1 MPLTVQIDD
10 LITSLNTTTVSG
22 IYIGFHNT
30 LVETTFCLLFGARIF
45 KSSNARG
52 GRGGGGGVN
61 LKLRIDRRI
70 SIKEASVPA
79 LAIN

>member
-1 MPLTVQIDD
+1 MPLTVQIAD
-10 LITSLNTTTVSG
+10 LITSLNTITVSG
-22 IYIGFHNT
+22 IYIGFHYT
-30 LVETTFCLLFGARIF
+30 LVETIFCLFFGARIF
-45 KSSNARG
+45 KSSNA
-52 GRGGGGGVN
+52 GGGGGGRVN

>member
-1 MPLTVQIDD
+1 MPLTVQIAD
-10 LITSLNTTTVSG
+10 LITSLNTITVSG

-52 GRGGGGGVN
+52 GGEGGGVN

>member
-1 MPLTVQIDD
+1 MPLTVQIAD
-10 LITSLNTTTVSG
+10 LITSLNTITVSG
-22 IYIGFHNT
+22 IYIGFHYT
-30 LVETTFCLLFGARIF
+30 LVETIFCLFFGARIF

-52 GRGGGGGVN
+52 GGEN

>member
-1 MPLTVQIDD
+1 MP
-10 LITSLNTTTVSG
+10 
-22 IYIGFHNT
+22 
-30 LVETTFCLLFGARIF
+30 
-45 KSSNARG
+45 
-52 GRGGGGGVN
+52 GGGEGGGEVN

>member
-1 MPLTVQIDD
+1 MPLTVQTAD
-10 LITSLNTTTVSG
+10 LITSLNTVTVSG
-22 IYIGFHNT
+22 IYIGFHYT

-45 KSSNARG
+45 KSSN
-52 GRGGGGGVN
+52 
-61 LKLRIDRRI
+61 LKLRIDRCI

>member
-1 MPLTVQIDD
+1 MPLTVQIAD
-10 LITSLNTTTVSG
+10 LITSLNTITVSG

-52 GRGGGGGVN
+52 GGGES